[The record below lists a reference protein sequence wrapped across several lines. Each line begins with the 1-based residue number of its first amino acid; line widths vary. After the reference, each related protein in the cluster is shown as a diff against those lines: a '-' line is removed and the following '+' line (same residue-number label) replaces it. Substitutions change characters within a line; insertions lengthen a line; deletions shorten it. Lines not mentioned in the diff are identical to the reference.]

1 MKLMVFDVG
10 GTEIKYS
17 VMDESLER
25 KCSGSVP
32 TPMDSREEFFDVLC
46 GLFEPHRGE
55 VEGIAMSLPG
65 FIDSEKG
72 ICRGGGALRYNH
84 GKEVARPL
92 SERLGV
98 PVHIANDGKCAAL
111 AELRDGALKGCQNA
125 SVYIIG
131 TGVGGGL
138 IINGEILNGRHF
150 TAGEFSFM
158 RVTNTDWDNPGTTA
172 GMVCS
177 TVGLLDQ
184 NRLYTGFVTDPMID
198 GRRFFEKVNSGDKMS
213 LLILRK
219 FCRQVAMHIVN
230 LTILLDL
237 EKVAVG
243 GGISAQPILLQT
255 IQESLDE
262 IYDKPGPYFDP
273 ALPKT
278 ELVRCRYGSEAN
290 QVGAYYYYK
299 MALERE

>member
-72 ICRGGGALRYNH
+72 ICLGGGALRYNH

-111 AELRDGALKGCQNA
+111 AELREGALKGCQNA

-138 IINGEILNGRHF
+138 IINER
-150 TAGEFSFM
+150 
-158 RVTNTDWDNPGTTA
+158 
-172 GMVCS
+172 
-177 TVGLLDQ
+177 
-184 NRLYTGFVTDPMID
+184 RLG
-198 GRRFFEKVNSGDKMS
+198 
-213 LLILRK
+213 
-219 FCRQVAMHIVN
+219 
-230 LTILLDL
+230 
-237 EKVAVG
+237 
-243 GGISAQPILLQT
+243 
-255 IQESLDE
+255 
-262 IYDKPGPYFDP
+262 
-273 ALPKT
+273 
-278 ELVRCRYGSEAN
+278 
-290 QVGAYYYYK
+290 
-299 MALERE
+299 

>member
-25 KCSGSVP
+25 RHSGSVP
-32 TPMDSREEFFDVLC
+32 TPMTCQEDFIDVLY
-46 GLFEPHRGE
+46 GIYEPFKDE

-65 FIDSEKG
+65 FIDSERG
-72 ICRGGGALRYNH
+72 ICLGGGALRYNH
-84 GKEVARPL
+84 RQEVAAPL
-92 SERLGV
+92 SRRTGV

-150 TAGEFSFM
+150 TAGEYSFV
-158 RVTNTDWDNPGTTA
+158 RVGNSDWDDPGTTS

-177 TVGLLDQ
+177 TIGLLEL
-184 NRLYTGFVTDPMID
+184 N
-198 GRRFFEKVNSGDKMS
+198 RRFNGFSTDELLNGKQFFDKVNAGDKAS
-213 LLILRK
+213 IEVLKR
-219 FCRQVAMHIVN
+219 FCKQVAMQIAN

-237 EKVAVG
+237 EKVAIG
-243 GGISAQPILLQT
+243 GGISKQPVLIET
-255 IQESLDE
+255 IRKCLDDL
-262 IYDKPGPYFDP
+262 YDNPSPYFDP

-278 ELVRCRYGSEAN
+278 ELVLCRYGSEAN

-299 MALERE
+299 DAFNK

>member
-25 KCSGSVP
+25 RESGSVP
-32 TPMDSREEFFDVLC
+32 TPMSSQEEFFDVLS
-46 GLFEPHRGE
+46 GIFEPHKGE

-65 FIDSEKG
+65 FIDSENG

-84 GKEVARPL
+84 GKKVAGPL

-98 PVHIANDGKCAAL
+98 PVHMANDGKCAAL
-111 AELRDGALKGCQNA
+111 AELCDGALKGCRNA

-138 IINGEILNGRHF
+138 IINGEILNGQHF
-150 TAGEFSFM
+150 TAGEYSFV
-158 RVTNTDWDNPGTTA
+158 RVANTDWDDPESTA
-172 GMVCS
+172 GIVCS
-177 TVGLLDQ
+177 TTGLLDL
-184 NRLYTGFVTDPMID
+184 NRRYTAFCWDPLLD
-198 GRRFFEKVNSGDKMS
+198 GRQFFEKVNAGDKVSMQV
-213 LLILRK
+213 LRK
-219 FCRQVAMHIVN
+219 FCKQVAMQIAN

-237 EKVAVG
+237 EKVAIG
-243 GGISAQPILLQT
+243 GGISRQPILLQT
-255 IQESLDE
+255 IKECLDD
-262 IYDKPGPYFDP
+262 IYDNPSPYFDP

-278 ELVRCRYGSEAN
+278 ELVLCKYGSEAN

-299 MALERE
+299 LAQEK

>member
-25 KCSGSVP
+25 RESGSVP
-32 TPMDSREEFFDVLC
+32 TPMGSQEEFFDVLC
-46 GLFEPHRGE
+46 GLYEPHKGE

-65 FIDSEKG
+65 FIDSERG
-72 ICRGGGALRYNH
+72 ICLGGGALRYNH
-84 GKEVARPL
+84 GKKVAGPL
-92 SERLGV
+92 SERTGV
-98 PVHIANDGKCAAL
+98 PVHMANDGKCAAL
-111 AELRDGALKGCQNA
+111 AELRDGALRGCRNA

-138 IINGEILNGRHF
+138 IINGEILNGQHF

-158 RVTNTDWDNPGTTA
+158 RVSNADWDDPGTTA

-177 TVGLLDQ
+177 TTGLLDL
-184 NRLYTGFVTDPMID
+184 NRRFTGFSTDPLID
-198 GRRFFEKVNSGDKMS
+198 GRQFFERVNAGDKRS
-213 LLILRK
+213 LQILQR
-219 FCRQVAMHIVN
+219 FCKQVAMQIAN

-237 EKVAVG
+237 EKVAIG
-243 GGISAQPILLQT
+243 GGISKQPILLQT

-262 IYDKPGPYFDP
+262 IYGNPSPYFNP
-273 ALPKT
+273 GLPKT
-278 ELVRCRYGSEAN
+278 ELVLCKYGSEAN

-299 MALERE
+299 MAMGRQ